1 MTQPAILH
9 FTEQEAFWAG
19 EFGDHYIARNAGDD
33 LLASSLA
40 RFATMLRAV
49 SRVSSVL
56 ECGAN
61 VGLNLQAIHSLLPS
75 AQLSAIEINA
85 KAAAQLRAL
94 GYVDVTEGSILNH
107 QAPRTYDLVFTSGV
121 LIHIA
126 PESLP
131 AAYDA
136 MYRASAK
143 YIALAE
149 YYSPTPTEIPYRG
162 HRERMF
168 KRDFAGDFLDRFPDL
183 ELVDYGFFYHRDNN
197 FGHDDLT
204 WFVLRKQLA
213 G

>member
-1 MTQPAILH
+1 LTHSHLSRL
-9 FTEQEAFWAG
+9 TEQEAFWTG
-19 EFGDHYIARNAGDD
+19 EFGDEYIARNTGSA

-61 VGLNLQAIHSLLPS
+61 VGLNLRAFHSLLPE
-75 AQLSAIEINA
+75 AELAAVEIN
-85 KAAAQLRAL
+85 KNAATILRAL
-94 GYVDVTEGSILNH
+94 GYVDVTEGSIVSYE
-107 QAPRTYDLVFTSGV
+107 ARRTYELVFTSGV

-131 AAYDA
+131 AVYDA
-136 MYRASAK
+136 MYRASSK

-149 YYSPTPTEIPYRG
+149 YYAPTPTEIPYRG

-168 KRDFAGDFLDRFPDL
+168 KRDFAGDLIDRFPDL

-204 WFVLRKQLA
+204 WFVLRK
-213 G
+213 GSVR